1 MKTFFIRN
9 IFEIFEGE
17 ESDNGHVLD
26 SDHDELLPESEVV
39 ASDFDDTGNLQFKFL
54 LCNNNYEI

>member
-1 MKTFFIRN
+1 MKTFFKRN
-9 IFEIFEGE
+9 IFEIFESE

-26 SDHDELLPESEVV
+26 SGDHKYLPESEVV
-39 ASDFDDTGNLQFKFL
+39 ASDFDDTGNLQFYFL